1 MLLSYFSGVALSF
14 KRISQS
20 NHSRLIWSVSLFWTR
35 QGDDRCV
42 FAVHAQL
49 AARFARIFFCCAI
62 TFRFALLFCIAINF
76 LVFVQSTST
85 SIWNIKAGS
94 NFFLVPNFSSLK
106 LWNIKAN
113 LFFCSCQTFQTWTKI
128 LEVVLK
134 FDKLLHC
141 CTDNLDSAL
150 ISPNFTGSW
159 NMLLKNCGP
168 S

>member
-1 MLLSYFSGVALSF
+1 M
-14 KRISQS
+14 
-20 NHSRLIWSVSLFWTR
+20 TR
-35 QGDDRCV
+35 HGDDRCIYTCT
-42 FAVHAQL
+42 ARSTLCHA
-49 AARFARIFFCCAI
+49 FFSCAT
-62 TFRFALLFCIAINF
+62 TFHFALLFCIAINF
-76 LVFVQSTST
+76 LAFAQSTST

-113 LFFCSCQTFQTWTKI
+113 LIFSLCQTFQTWTKI

-134 FDKLLHC
+134 FYKLLHC

-159 NMLLKNCGP
+159 SMLLKNCGP
-168 S
+168 SWESENPKVQSENRESIPVEKQN